1 MKYLLKTFSILSILT
16 LLIIYPSNSNILDAK
31 QIAKNISTNINLF
44 QNPLGNILEIRRG
57 GGFGGSRRG
66 GSFGK
71 RRSSSRAKSNRRS
84 SAPKMKPSPKRPSFG
99 GKRMSSTQAKKQYG
113 TPKKQ
118 TQMSSRN
125 AQGVRQNYTVN
136 NYGGYGSG
144 LMMGYMAGSSMWYW
158 SMPFHPAYYYSRP
171 NYVENPDGTV
181 GVYPPTFSFTKL
193 LFSII
198 IIFAIIFVVKRLFFS
213 RSGNNSS
220 RGGSSG
226 SFS

>member
-1 MKYLLKTFSILSILT
+1 MKNVLKTFSILSILT
-16 LLIIYPSNSNILDAK
+16 LLMISSSNSNILDAN
-31 QIAKNISTNINLF
+31 QIAKDISSSINLF
-44 QNPLGNILEIRRG
+44 QNPLGDLLEIRRG

-71 RRSSSRAKSNRRS
+71 RRSSGRTKSNRRS

-99 GKRMSSTQAKKQYG
+99 GKRMSSAQAKKQYG
-113 TPKKQ
+113 TPTKQ
-118 TQMSSRN
+118 SQMSSKN

-136 NYGGYGSG
+136 HYGGYGSG

-171 NYVENPDGTV
+171 RYVENTDGTV
-181 GVYPPTFSFTKL
+181 GVYPPTFSFTKV

-198 IIFAIIFVVKRLFFS
+198 IVFVIIFVVKRLFFS
-213 RSGNNSS
+213 RSGSNSS